1 MRQSFKES
9 ADPSYGSLHL
19 PRIRAAM
26 AAQGLDGL
34 LVPHEDE
41 HQNEYLPGAND
52 RLAWATGFTGSAGA
66 AVVMADRAA
75 VFVDGRY
82 TIQVRA
88 QVDASLFE
96 ICDLVVGGVPGWIEA
111 HTRAGQVIGY
121 DPRLHSPDA
130 LGYLK
135 NAAIRS
141 GATLKSLDPN
151 PLDVAWGADR
161 PAQPA
166 APVRPHALEFAGE
179 ESAAK
184 RTRLGEGLV
193 AKGAEAAVLT
203 APASIAWLFNVRGG
217 DVSRTPLPLAQAI
230 LNRDGSARLFLE
242 PAKVTPEL
250 PAWLGNGVS
259 LETPADLPGALAALK
274 GKVVLV
280 DPAQSPAFY
289 FDALEAAGARV
300 LRGEDPCALP
310 RACKNPVE
318 IAGSRSAHVRDGVA
332 LTRFL
337 HWVATEAQA
346 LLPDEIEVASR
357 LEAFREEVEGL
368 ADLSFDTIAA
378 AQGNAALPHYHP
390 TEKTN
395 TRTAPGTL
403 LLVDSGGQYP
413 DGTTD
418 VTRTMA
424 IGTPSREMCE
434 RFTLVLKGHLALAAL
449 RFPAGTT
456 GSAVDA
462 FARAALWSRGLDYD
476 HGTGHGVGVFLGVHE
491 GPHRIAKAPNAV
503 ALQPGMIVSNEPGYY
518 KEGAYGIRI
527 ENLQYVTSP
536 RTIPGGDRPMLG
548 FEALTLAPI
557 DRTLILPDLLTA
569 EERDQ
574 LDAYH
579 ARVLAEI
586 GPHLDA
592 PVRAWLEGAC
602 APIAEQGT

>member
-151 PLDVAWGADR
+151 PLDIAWGADR

-602 APIAEQGT
+602 TPIAEQGK

>member
-1 MRQSFKES
+1 
-9 ADPSYGSLHL
+9 
-19 PRIRAAM
+19 M

-368 ADLSFDTIAA
+368 SDLSVDTIAA

-418 VTRTMA
+418 VTRTLA

-592 PVRAWLEGAC
+592 PVHAWLEGAC
-602 APIAEQGT
+602 APILAGVA